1 MHKTKSAYQRNIR
14 LEYLHTF
21 FRNTNFTHGIWAAFL
36 LFKGFS
42 LLDVGVFETVF
53 HISSLIFEV
62 PTGVFGDLFGRKASR
77 LMGGLTYAIY
87 IALMLLTVNYGLLI
101 IAFIFCGMSY
111 TFESGSGDAL
121 VYDSLKEIKLE
132 HRFMKVNGIKEV
144 IYQSATVIVLFL
156 TGWLLEGRYH
166 TDFYLTAGML
176 VIAMITILR
185 MKETHLPHETQG
197 MTLHQRI
204 NDHFVKTFK
213 VVTSNKRLTLLILFG
228 ALLLA
233 PITAIYIYGQEYF
246 IFNGFRERWMLYFLA
261 FHALSAA
268 IGGFFAERIEQKIG
282 EQKLMFIVPLLM
294 MLCFWGVLI
303 PYFGFV
309 TFILIGFL
317 DSLFFVVI
325 FDYINKLI
333 PTKTRASVLSF
344 FGMCFSLVMIL
355 VFPVVGWIS
364 TKTNIRYGYLFV
376 AIVVSL
382 VVIVLQVLTAK
393 RYFVNQPEAKQK
405 IE

>member
-1 MHKTKSAYQRNIR
+1 MEKTKHAYKRNIG
-14 LEYLHTF
+14 LEYIHTF

-53 HISSLIFEV
+53 HLSSLVFEV

-77 LMGGLTYAIY
+77 LMGGLSYAIY
-87 IALMLLTVNYGLLI
+87 IALMLLTSNYLLLI
-101 IAFIFCGMSY
+101 VAFILCGMSY

-132 HRFMKVNGIKEV
+132 HRFMRVNGIKEV

-156 TGWLLEGRYH
+156 TGWLLEGKYH

-176 VIAMITILR
+176 VLAMLTIIR
-185 MKETHLPHETQG
+185 MKETHLPHKTKG
-197 MTLHQRI
+197 MSLKQRI
-204 NDHFVKTFK
+204 NDHFVKTIK
-213 VVTSNKRLTLLILFG
+213 VVTSNKRLTLLIVFG
-228 ALLLA
+228 ALLFA

-246 IFNGFRERWMLYFLA
+246 VFNGFRERWMLYFLA
-261 FHALSAA
+261 FHSLSAA
-268 IGGFFAERIEQKIG
+268 IGGFFAERIERKIG
-282 EQKLMFIVPLLM
+282 ERKLMLIAPFLM
-294 MLCFWGVLI
+294 MLFFWGILI
-303 PYFGFV
+303 PYYGFI

-333 PTKTRASVLSF
+333 PTETRASVLSF
-344 FGMCFSLVMIL
+344 FGMCFSLVMI
-355 VFPVVGWIS
+355 VIFPIVGWIG
-364 TKTNIRYGYLFV
+364 TVTDIRYGYLFI
-376 AIVVSL
+376 AMVVSL
-382 VVIVLQVLTAK
+382 VVIVMQILIAK
-393 RYFVNQPEAKQK
+393 KYFINQNPDEKSL
-405 IE
+405 